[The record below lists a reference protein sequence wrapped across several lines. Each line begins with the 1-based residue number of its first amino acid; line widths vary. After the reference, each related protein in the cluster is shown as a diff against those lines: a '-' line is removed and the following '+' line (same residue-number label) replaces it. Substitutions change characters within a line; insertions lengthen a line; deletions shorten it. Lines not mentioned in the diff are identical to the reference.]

1 MNDRTPPEE
10 DQAALWN
17 GAAGQAWVDAQGV
30 LDHMFQPFERHLAE
44 RVAASPG
51 PVLDVGCGTGATSL
65 AIARRSGNPCLGVD
79 LSAPMIALARKRA
92 DREMLPVE
100 FTCADA
106 QIHPF
111 EPGVFDG
118 IVSRFGVMFFG
129 DPVQAFSNLRRAA
142 RPGAGLC
149 LIAWR
154 SAAENPFMTTAERA
168 AAPLLPQLPPRR
180 PDAPGQFAF
189 ADRERV
195 RRILKDSGWRE
206 IDIRPLDLRCRF
218 PERDLMLYLTRLG
231 PVGRVLHEVDETT
244 RGRIV
249 GLVREAFAPY
259 VRGNSVQFDAACW
272 EIVASN

>member
-1 MNDRTPPEE
+1 
-10 DQAALWN
+10 
-17 GAAGQAWVDAQGV
+17 
-30 LDHMFQPFERHLAE
+30 
-44 RVAASPG
+44 
-51 PVLDVGCGTGATSL
+51 
-65 AIARRSGNPCLGVD
+65 
-79 LSAPMIALARKRA
+79 
-92 DREMLPVE
+92 
-100 FTCADA
+100 
-106 QIHPF
+106 
-111 EPGVFDG
+111 
-118 IVSRFGVMFFG
+118 
-129 DPVQAFSNLRRAA
+129 
-142 RPGAGLC
+142 
-149 LIAWR
+149 
-154 SAAENPFMTTAERA
+154 
-168 AAPLLPQLPPRR
+168 LLPQLPPRR